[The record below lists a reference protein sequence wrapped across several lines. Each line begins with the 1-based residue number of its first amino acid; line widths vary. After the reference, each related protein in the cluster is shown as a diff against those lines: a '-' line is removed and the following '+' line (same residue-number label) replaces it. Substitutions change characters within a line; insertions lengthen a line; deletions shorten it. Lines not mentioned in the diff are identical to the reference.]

1 MEKFHT
7 KVCGGKAFAAE
18 QKTTEFKKILLKSK
32 WFENLRKNNKN
43 LTILKTAQNMNET
56 FSSKYNLVPETI

>member
-32 WFENLRKNNKN
+32 WFENLRKNNK
-43 LTILKTAQNMNET
+43 T
-56 FSSKYNLVPETI
+56 

>member
-32 WFENLRKNNKN
+32 WFENLRKNRIKPNDFEN
-43 LTILKTAQNMNET
+43 CT
-56 FSSKYNLVPETI
+56 KYERDFFK